1 MLGDTETTRDFTF
14 VRDTC
19 RGIAALGEAE
29 SGLGEVFNIGSNYE
43 ISIRELFGTIVEL
56 MDSKA
61 RIKTDDTRR
70 RPERSEVMRLW
81 CDNSKLKAATGFQ
94 PQATLRDGLSQ
105 TIDWLRR
112 PENLRRYKTELYNV

>member
-1 MLGDTETTRDFTF
+1 
-14 VRDTC
+14 
-19 RGIAALGEAE
+19 
-29 SGLGEVFNIGSNYE
+29 
-43 ISIRELFGTIVEL
+43 
-56 MDSKA
+56 
-61 RIKTDDTRR
+61 
-70 RPERSEVMRLW
+70 MRLW